1 MANYTD
7 TSILYDNI
15 ITEFGMIDCGHVKS
29 DYDRVVVSGKIP
41 TTIIDRGYS
50 FGDISPMNIEIVGTG
65 IFTVDSFE
73 REITLMNNKS
83 IKIEVNS
90 NSGGEINI
98 KAWCMKDGTPYE
110 YSDPVL
116 GTKTL
121 RAEST
126 LNLNAYGFAQNSLYI
141 GAGIMLCE
149 VYDIING
156 ATTNR
161 RLGVAVIPNGYN
173 VGEEYPVA
181 PYGLP
186 FFQNDVMLLG
196 FAPFV
201 TDVNQIEIDALY
213 SFLEDT
219 ASLEWSYE
227 DGDASDTSSG
237 GGGYVSRNDPIG
249 FSSLPTL
256 SILNSGLVSLYAPN
270 TGQLRSIGEWLWS
283 SNFFDNIIKNFSS
296 PFDNIIGLWIS
307 PRSPSTAGTT
317 FKIGNIDSEISINK
331 VSSQYEHFSLGRI
344 NVGKYYNSF
353 ADYENYRSFKIFLPY
368 YGVVDISTDDMVGG
382 SIEVAY
388 NIDYLTGSGIAQIM
402 TTRNGISHV
411 TQQYPVM
418 IYAVMPYS
426 GQNMMSFYTQ
436 AISAANQI
444 TSGIANNS
452 PLGITQGVMNLV
464 SAHPT
469 YSGSKSVSGLSGLM
483 GIQKPYLIECR
494 SIRDMPQ
501 HYNRYNGIPL
511 NKYSTVNDLSGYT
524 EFYSIRIHAIN
535 ATQNELD
542 EIEKIMKEGVII

>member
-1 MANYTD
+1 MANYID
-7 TSILYDNI
+7 TSLLFDNI
-15 ITEFGMIDCGHVKS
+15 ITSFGMIDCGHVKS

-41 TTIIDRGYS
+41 TTIIDKGYS
-50 FGDISPMNIEIVGTG
+50 FGDISPINIEIIGKG
-65 IFTVDSFE
+65 IFKVDSFE

-98 KAWCMKDGTPYE
+98 KSWCMKGGIPYE

-161 RLGVAVIPNGYN
+161 RLGVAMIPHGYN

-196 FAPFV
+196 FAPFA

-219 ASLEWSYE
+219 ATLEWSYE
-227 DGDASDTSSG
+227 DGDASDTWAG
-237 GGGYVSRNDPIG
+237 GGGDSPRNDAIG
-249 FSSLPTL
+249 YSRLPTL
-256 SILNSGLVSLYAPN
+256 SILNSGLVALYAPN
-270 TGQLRSIGEWLWS
+270 TGQLRSVGEWLWS
-283 SNFFDNIIKNFSS
+283 SNFFDNILKNFSS

-307 PRSPSTAGTT
+307 PRTPSTSSST
-317 FKIGNIDSEISINK
+317 FKIGNIDSEIPINR
-331 VSSQYEHFSLGRI
+331 VSGQYEHFTLGRVSI
-344 NVGKYYNSF
+344 GKYYNSF
-353 ADYENYRSFKIFLPY
+353 ADYENYRAFKLYIPY
-368 YGVVDISTDDMVGG
+368 YGIVDISTDDIVGG
-382 SIEVAY
+382 WVEIGF
-388 NIDYLTGSGIAQIM
+388 NIDYLTGSGVAQVM
-402 TTRNGISHV
+402 TNRNGTPHV
-411 TQQYPVM
+411 VHQYPVN
-418 IYAVMPYS
+418 IYASMPYS
-426 GQNMMSFYTQ
+426 GQNMMSFYSQ
-436 AISAANQI
+436 AVSASGQI
-444 TSGIANNS
+444 MTGFSNNS
-452 PLGITQGVMNLV
+452 LIGMTEGVLNLV

-469 YSGSKSVSGLSGLM
+469 YGGSKSMGGLSGLL
-483 GIQKPYLIECR
+483 GIQRPYLIECR
-494 SIRDMPQ
+494 SIRDMPKK
-501 HYNRYNGIPL
+501 YNKYEGIPL
-511 NKYSTVNDLSGYT
+511 NKFYEVKNLSGFT
-524 EFYSIRIHAIN
+524 QFDSIRVGAIN
-535 ATQNELD
+535 ATDEEIN
-542 EIEKIMKEGVII
+542 EIENILKEGVIL